1 MKKVKLTNRWMHTA
15 LLSFGVMALAACGG
29 GAEEDPAKVA
39 EEINEENFDD
49 RKNEKD
55 ADFLVEAA
63 TINMEEIKLGELAQQ
78 KGSMA
83 EVKALGKMMEEEHS
97 KSFESLKT
105 LAENKMVTL
114 PSSLP
119 EDVMDAYNKLNEKSG
134 KEFDEAY
141 CDMMVK
147 GHKRAIDK
155 FEKAAN
161 DANDADI
168 RNWASS
174 AIPSLQ
180 MHLDES
186 KKCEELCKAKKK

>member
-1 MKKVKLTNRWMHTA
+1 MKKVRFTNRWMQTTV
-15 LLSFGVMALAACGG
+15 LSISVMALAACG

-39 EEINEENFDD
+39 EEVNEERFDE
-49 RKNEKD
+49 RENEKD

-63 TINMEEIKLGELAQQ
+63 SINMEEIKLGQLAQQ
-78 KGSMA
+78 KGTMA

-97 KSFESLKT
+97 KTLEALHT
-105 LAENKMVTL
+105 LAETKMVTL

-119 EDVMDAYNKLNEKSG
+119 EDAMDAYNKLNEKSG
-134 KEFDEAY
+134 KDFDEAY
-141 CDMMVK
+141 CEMMVK

-155 FEKAAN
+155 FEKASN
-161 DANDADI
+161 DAADADI

-174 AIPSLQ
+174 TIPALQ

-186 KKCEELCKAKKK
+186 QRCEEKCKAANKK